1 MIQIA
6 RQGNRQVLLADGKP
20 FIMIAGEVH
29 NSDSSSPEY
38 MEHIWEISLQ
48 EYKRLLEELQ

>member
-48 EYKRLLEELQ
+48 EYKRLLEDF